1 MADTVSRSH
10 RSWVM
15 ARVHSANT
23 TPEVAARKVLHA
35 AGFRFRLHVR
45 KLPGNPD
52 IVLPRYKTIV
62 FVHGCLWHW
71 HGCKR
76 SRMPSTNV
84 SYWKRKIRRN
94 VKRDRA
100 NIVALRQAG
109 WDVEVVWECELQNRL
124 AILVRQLAQRRVLA
138 A

>member
-1 MADTVSRSH
+1 
-10 RSWVM
+10 M

-52 IVLPRYKTIV
+52 IVLSRYKTIV

-84 SYWKRKIRRN
+84 FYWKRKIRGN

-100 NIVALRQAG
+100 NMVALRQAG

-124 AILVRQLAQRRVLA
+124 AMLVRQLAQRRVLA